1 MERKAKMGH
10 AALALAVSGLLLMV
24 LAGCAGAPPPAKT
37 NEAVGITPQ
46 EANTVTKPTRQVI
59 LDWSDRSMGQEEN
72 PAWLKPLII
81 NKNPAP
87 FRQAM
92 GLTNDTIVKYAVF
105 TNRNRNVAGTVA
117 LVQFNAQIA
126 RELKTAVLARA
137 AAILDR
143 GEFDAT
149 NDAVL
154 EAKVTLTGLST
165 AAEFWQL
172 VETEN
177 LETRQ
182 KEQNYVYYIVYTI
195 RPDIWDGITAKY
207 LLDVVGKIP
216 DSKTQQKAA
225 SMLNELKEDTKREQ
239 ERSDAEFQLEL
250 AAREKAIDA
259 QLAADV
265 KAQDAQIA
273 RDERTDRT
281 AERTQIA
288 QINQQTAQN
297 RNQAQTAQTQ
307 IVASSVEN
315 SATQQA
321 ALRSG
326 DPVQIAAA
334 TTTTDDTDYVAAL
347 RTAAGV
353 IF

>member
-1 MERKAKMGH
+1 MRFLYMQSKEFFMKKKTKMGR
-10 AALALAVSGLLLMV
+10 AALVFAASVVVMIV
-24 LAGCAGAPPPAKT
+24 FAGCAGAPPKK
-37 NEAVGITPQ
+37 EATVGITPQ
-46 EANTVTKPTRQVI
+46 EANTVTRPTRQVI

-72 PAWLKPLII
+72 PAWLKPLVV

-92 GLTNDTIVKYAVF
+92 GIPNDTIVRHTVF

-117 LVQFNAQIA
+117 MVQFNAQIA
-126 RELKTAVLARA
+126 RELKSAVLTRA
-137 AAILDR
+137 AAILDQ
-143 GEFDAT
+143 GEIDAT

-172 VETEN
+172 AETEN
-177 LETRQ
+177 LETHL
-182 KEQNYVYYIVYTI
+182 KEQNYIYYIVYTI
-195 RPDIWDGITAKY
+195 RPDIWDSITAKY

-225 SMLNELKEDTKREQ
+225 SMLNEIKEDTKREQ
-239 ERSDAEFQLEL
+239 ERSDAEFQQEL
-250 AAREKAIDA
+250 AAREKA
-259 QLAADV
+259 L
-265 KAQDAQIA
+265 DAQIA

-281 AERTQIA
+281 AERVQIA

-297 RNQAQTAQTQ
+297 RNQAQTERTR
-307 IVASSVEN
+307 IVADSAEST
-315 SATQQA
+315 ATQQA

-326 DPVQIAAA
+326 DPVQIAAV
-334 TTTTDDTDYVAAL
+334 TTTLDDRDYVAAL
-347 RTAAGV
+347 RAAAGV
-353 IF
+353 FF